1 MTLVRF
7 DPFRDLA
14 NMQTRLSR
22 ALSDVQ
28 HGWQDND
35 TYGAWVPPVEIFESG
50 DDLVIRAEIPG
61 VEKEDIEINVEN
73 GTLVLSGERKRHS
86 EIKED
91 NAYRLERIYGSFN
104 RSFRLP
110 TTVDA
115 GRIAAKYHNGVLEI
129 TLPKLEEAKP
139 RKVEIEV
146 H

>member
-1 MTLVRF
+1 MSLVRF

-14 NMQTRLSR
+14 NMQSRLSR
-22 ALSDVQ
+22 ALSEA
-28 HGWQDND
+28 HEGSQDSD

-73 GTLVLSGERKRHS
+73 GTLVLSGERKRHTD
-86 EIKED
+86 IKED
-91 NAYRLERIYGSFN
+91 NAYRLERVYGSFN

-115 GRIAAKYHNGVLEI
+115 ARIVATYKHGVLVI

-139 RKVEIEV
+139 RKVEIQV

>member
-28 HGWQDND
+28 GWQDGDN
-35 TYGAWVPPVEIFESG
+35 YGAWVPPVEIFENG
-50 DDLVIRAEIPG
+50 DDLVIRAEVPG

-73 GTLVLSGERKRHS
+73 GTLVLSGERKRNS

-91 NAYRLERIYGSFN
+91 NAYRLERVYGSFN

-129 TLPKLEEAKP
+129 TLPKLEAAKP